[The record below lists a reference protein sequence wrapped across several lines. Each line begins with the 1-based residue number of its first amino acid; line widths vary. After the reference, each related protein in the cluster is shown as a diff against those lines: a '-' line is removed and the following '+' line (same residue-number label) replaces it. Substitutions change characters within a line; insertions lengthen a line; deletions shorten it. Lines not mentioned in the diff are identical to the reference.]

1 VAIMGY
7 PSSVDFPLA
16 IVSEKKFKK
25 QIEL

>member
-1 VAIMGY
+1 MGY